1 MAALGQIQHVGFPA
15 AFFRIPEIHP
25 RAFQHLRGARPDF
38 LVPFHGDFPARRI
51 VKLPLENQLF
61 HPLVRGLSI
70 QQQAPLNGLPCSRQG
85 DILHIDVVKSGGG
98 TDKRPGNRGVHI
110 RGLPSV
116 RNRQGDRLAGQ
127 GPVESVLV
135 QIRGQGRL
143 CICRRCRRFGLR
155 GGRQRLRHRN
165 AGCKQGNQNR
175 GSGQTGNPFDG
186 FHTISPSSMVYAM
199 ALAAVSILPM
209 ASFRAPMFS
218 AMLTSKE
225 DPSP

>member
-1 MAALGQIQHVGFPA
+1 M
-15 AFFRIPEIHP
+15 
-25 RAFQHLRGARPDF
+25 
-38 LVPFHGDFPARRI
+38 PFHGDFPARRI

-98 TDKRPGNRGVHI
+98 TDKCPGDRGVHI

-143 CICRRCRRFGLR
+143 RICRRCRRFGLR

-186 FHTISPSSMVYAM
+186 FHTISPSSMRIIRPGQAE
-199 ALAAVSILPM
+199 AVCPGGSMRSMRWPWRP
-209 ASFRAPMFS
+209 FRFCRWPHSERRCF
-218 AMLTSKE
+218 
-225 DPSP
+225 PRC